1 MGMTMTAATLAEPT
15 VESVESLLRD
25 ELAQNDVMLATAT
38 PILRHLLVNEDQALL
53 SDEVVARVRG
63 MLTDVAR
70 QLLRAQADAARIA
83 DGATFVAEGEE
94 ALVSAL
100 ANEPTLL
107 AHVHA
112 LTMEA
117 KLALRLQARG
127 NIDPVLCPLLQ
138 ELVASRDEV
147 LAGSAMGVLAAQA
160 RFIQHH
166 QRMSLP
172 LGELPGD
179 LFHAALLV
187 LRANA
192 GDREEAAV
200 SAESAL
206 RDSFDESHGRLGMM
220 SRLVMRMGK
229 TAPRALNVDN
239 AGLAIFATA
248 LAMAS
253 AQERDV
259 TVLSFS
265 DRQFA
270 RLALG
275 LRAAGLKQPV
285 VEEQFLYL
293 HPEIALPDGFERL
306 TADRASMLLAAS
318 SPRGA

>member
-1 MGMTMTAATLAEPT
+1 MGFRMTTATLAEPT
-15 VESVESLLRD
+15 VESVESMLRE
-25 ELAQNDVMLATAT
+25 ELAQGDLMLSTAT

-63 MLTDVAR
+63 MLSDLAR
-70 QLLRAQADAARIA
+70 QLLRAQAEAARIA
-83 DGATFVAEGEE
+83 DSASFVADGEK
-94 ALVSAL
+94 AL
-100 ANEPTLL
+100 ATALTNDAALL

-112 LTMEA
+112 LAMEA
-117 KLALRLQARG
+117 KLALRLQARS

-147 LAGSAMGVLAAQA
+147 LAGFAMGVLAAQA

-166 QRMSLP
+166 HRMALP
-172 LGELPGD
+172 LGELPGE
-179 LFHAALLV
+179 LLHAALLV
-187 LRANA
+187 FRTNPA
-192 GDREEAAV
+192 GRDEAMT
-200 SAESAL
+200 SAEASL
-206 RDSFDESHGRLGMM
+206 RDSFDESHGRLGMI
-220 SRLVMRMGK
+220 SRLVMRMDK

-253 AQERDV
+253 SQEREV
-259 TVLSFS
+259 AVLSLS

-270 RLALG
+270 RLALA

-293 HPEIALPDGFERL
+293 HPEIDLPEGFDKL

-318 SPRGA
+318 SPRGS

>member
-1 MGMTMTAATLAEPT
+1 MTAATLAEPT

-63 MLTDVAR
+63 MLTDLAR
-70 QLLRAQADAARIA
+70 QLLRAHADAARISDA
-83 DGATFVAEGEE
+83 SAFVTEGEE
-94 ALVSAL
+94 ALATAL
-100 ANEPTLL
+100 ANEPALL

-117 KLALRLQARG
+117 KLTLRLQARS

-179 LFHAALLV
+179 LFHAAVLA

-192 GDREEAAV
+192 GDREEAAGD
-200 SAESAL
+200 AEQAL
-206 RDSFDESHGRLGMM
+206 RDSFDESHSRLGLV

-253 AQERDV
+253 GQERDL

-270 RLALG
+270 RLALAM
-275 LRAAGLKQPV
+275 RAAGLKQPV

-293 HPEIALPDGFERL
+293 HPDIELPAGFDKL
-306 TADRASMLLAAS
+306 TADRAAMLLAGS
-318 SPRGA
+318 SPRSA